1 MGNRLRE
8 FRDSSTWSAA
18 ALAKAAGVT
27 RQTVHAIEAGTFVP
41 NTAIALKMAR
51 LLGATVEQLFA
62 EPEQARTEQPHWL
75 LAAEEAQP
83 AQLARVGTRLVAV
96 PSLAFSWPEAD
107 GVKGSQEI
115 TVPSDSELERRVV
128 VAGCDPAISIVARYL
143 AAHSPFRVVAVNCS
157 STRSLQLLRA
167 GKVHIAGTHLAGA
180 IPSETRSFTLA
191 SWEEGIVTQ
200 LRNPKNLA
208 QVADFGRADI
218 SILNREKGSGSRS
231 LLDLELRRAGLKSSA
246 IAGYGFLAAG
256 HLQAAALVSAG
267 KADACIAPHAAARA
281 FGLSFI
287 PLATERYDLLVPRRT
302 VNTAAA
308 QAFLSAIQAAPVRKA
323 LAGLAG
329 YDTSRSGRE
338 VLR

>member
-1 MGNRLRE
+1 MQNRLRE
-8 FRDSSTWSAA
+8 FRERSAWSAA
-18 ALAKAAGVT
+18 ALATGAGVT
-27 RQTVHAIEAGTFVP
+27 RQTVHAIEAGTFIP

-62 EPEQARTEQPHWL
+62 EPVQARTERPQWL
-75 LAAEEAQP
+75 LPVEEAQP

-96 PSLAFSWPEAD
+96 PSLPFSWPEAD
-107 GVKGSQEI
+107 GVKGSEEMA
-115 TVPSDSELERRVV
+115 VPSDSELERRVV

-143 AAHSPFRVVAVNCS
+143 AAHSPFRVVPVNCS

-200 LRNPKNLA
+200 AENPKKLT
-208 QVADFGRADI
+208 QVADFGRADVRFV
-218 SILNREKGSGSRS
+218 NREKGSGSRS
-231 LLDLELRRAGLKSSA
+231 LLDRELRRAGLKSSA
-246 IAGYGFLAAG
+246 IAGYGFLASG

-287 PLATERYDLLVPRRT
+287 PLVTERYDLVVPKRK
-302 VNTAAA
+302 VVTAAV
-308 QAFLSAIQAAPVRKA
+308 QALLSAIQAAPVRRA
-323 LAGLAG
+323 LAGLAA
-329 YDTSRSGRE
+329 YDTSQSGSE
-338 VLR
+338 VFS